1 MAPVPERTLTQ
12 VSSVPSTAAPIAA
25 PIMSWAT
32 VPTTI
37 SDSAVDT
44 RSQIDSRDA
53 ISARPSQS
61 AAKAQIDV
69 MSCLHVHVRK
79 QVEGRQQKTRL
90 AAGGGLEDPTA

>member
-1 MAPVPERTLTQ
+1 
-12 VSSVPSTAAPIAA
+12 
-25 PIMSWAT
+25 MSWAT

-44 RSQIDSRDA
+44 RSQIDNRDA

-69 MSCLHVHVRK
+69 MSCLQVHVHVRDESK
-79 QVEGRQQKTRL
+79 
-90 AAGGGLEDPTA
+90 AG